1 MNNIIYLKLF
11 TLFVLIILPF
21 FKEKRM
27 KIYHPVFLVSGIYFL
42 EYLIPAL
49 YMTINPAV
57 FWFYNMRINK
67 ELLDSGLTFILLT
80 FLFFLIGFYL
90 PKYDKNIK
98 FLMSKLL
105 NLLPN
110 INGYSLSINNL
121 PMVLLILSIIGW
133 SSRLLVLKLG
143 LYLHVEA
150 GQVASEIVG
159 FAKYAQYVHL
169 SSLFPILVLILVF
182 FEWLKTGKRSF
193 QILSII
199 LILLEIAYSLPS
211 GSKEKIFMPLFL
223 VLVMYS
229 LKHKLPLIPLVILS
243 MVFVFFLFPF
253 STIYRMNYNLTGSA
267 DIQYALQQYF
277 KLFGTFDKTIL
288 NNLLF
293 SIFGERLNYTYIVS
307 VIVNNTPQIWDFTY
321 GYTYILFFISIIPR
335 IFWPEKPDIN
345 FLANDFGRDYG
356 LLYQRDYTTSVDMS
370 WIGEMFINFGWYGV
384 LVALGYGLLY
394 QVIFSYFTKGG
405 KISSLSAI
413 FFSFSIFY
421 MIRGGMFAIQFGGLL
436 KLYFVAIIIL
446 SPFLKKIKSLEVKK

>member
-1 MNNIIYLKLF
+1 MESLIYLKLF
-11 TLFVLIILPF
+11 ILMILILLPF

-27 KIYHPVFLVSGIYFL
+27 KIYHPVFLVSSVYFL

-49 YMTINPAV
+49 YMTINPAD
-57 FWFYNMRINK
+57 FWFYNIRINK
-67 ELLDSGLTFILLT
+67 EFLNNGLTFILLT

-90 PKYDKNIK
+90 PKYDKNVK

-110 INGYSLSINNL
+110 VNGYSLSINNL
-121 PMVLLILSIIGW
+121 PMVLLILSIVGW
-133 SSRLLVLKLG
+133 GSRLLIFKLG

-159 FAKYAQYVHL
+159 FAKYAQYIHL

-182 FEWLKTGKRSF
+182 FEWMKTRKASF
-193 QILSII
+193 FILSVI
-199 LILLEIAYSLPS
+199 LIALEIAYSLPS
-211 GSKEKIFMPLFL
+211 GSKERVFMPLFL
-223 VLVMYS
+223 VLIVYS

-243 MVFVFFLFPF
+243 VFFVFFLFPF

-277 KLFGTFDKTIL
+277 KLFGNFDKTIF
-288 NNLLF
+288 NNLFF
-293 SIFGERLNYTYIVS
+293 SIFGERLNYVYIVG
-307 VIVNNTPQIWDFTY
+307 VIVNNTPQIWDFMH
-321 GYTYILFFISIIPR
+321 GYTYILFFVSIIPR
-335 IFWPEKPDIN
+335 IFWPGKPGIES
-345 FLANDFGRDYG
+345 LGNDFGRDYG
-356 LLYQRDYTTSVDMS
+356 IAHQSDYITSVDMS

-384 LVALGYGLLY
+384 LAALGYGLFY

-405 KISSLSAI
+405 KISSLSAL

-421 MIRGGMFAIQFGGLL
+421 MIRGGMFAVQFGGLL
-436 KLYFVAIIIL
+436 KLYFVAIIVL